1 MNVIKKLFIKNYR
14 NVNDQKVRLS
24 YGRVAGTIG
33 IICNIFLFAIK
44 ILIGIFTASI
54 TIVVDAINNLTA
66 AGSSVLTFVGFK
78 LASKPADRKH
88 PFGHAK
94 YENVMGLIIS
104 IITLVVGIIFVKS
117 CIEKIIAPVDLIINF
132 WTYLILG
139 VAILVKIFMLLMY
152 RNFAKSID
160 SEALRAS
167 ANDSKLD
174 IITSSTILVSMI
186 IMGIFKLNIDGYVG
200 LAVSIFVIY
209 SGTKQILQTISPL
222 ISEKPERELV
232 NKIKKT
238 LLSFDGVESLHDLLI
253 HSYGVDSTFASVH
266 IEVPASSNLLDV
278 HELIDK
284 IERYFEDTLNINL
297 TIQVD
302 PIDKENPKTKAI
314 YNKVKTTI
322 KDINSKLSIHSLR
335 VIYGKDRIK
344 VLFDIT
350 EDYDIN
356 LKKIDVNNIL
366 QNAFR
371 DKNQDTN
378 ETYEFIFTI
387 DKPMV

>member
-44 ILIGIFTASI
+44 ILIGLFTASI
-54 TIVVDAINNLTA
+54 TIVVDAINNLTD

-104 IITLVVGIIFVKS
+104 IITLVVGIIFAKS
-117 CIEKIIAPVDLIINF
+117 CFEKIIAPVDLIINF
-132 WTYLILG
+132 WTYLIL
-139 VAILVKIFMLLMY
+139 VIAILVKIFMLVMY

-160 SEALRAS
+160 SEALKAS

-174 IITSSTILVSMI
+174 IVTSSTILVSMI
-186 IMGIFKLNIDGYVG
+186 IMGIFKINIDGYVG

-209 SGTKQILQTISPL
+209 SGIKQILETISPL
-222 ISEKPERELV
+222 ISEKPERKLV
-232 NKIKKT
+232 NKIKKA
-238 LLSFDGVESLHDLLI
+238 LSSFDGIESFHDLLI

-297 TIQVD
+297 TIQID

-314 YNKVKTTI
+314 YNKVKSTI

-350 EDYDIN
+350 EDFDIN

-366 QNAFR
+366 QNAFQ
-371 DKNQDTN
+371 DKK
-378 ETYEFIFTI
+378 ETYEFLFTI

>member
-44 ILIGIFTASI
+44 ILIGLFTASI
-54 TIVVDAINNLTA
+54 TIVVDAINNLTD

-104 IITLVVGIIFVKS
+104 IITLVVGIIFAKS
-117 CIEKIIAPVDLIINF
+117 CFEKIIAPVDLIINF
-132 WTYLILG
+132 WTYLIL
-139 VAILVKIFMLLMY
+139 VIAILVKIFMLVMY

-160 SEALRAS
+160 SETLKAS

-174 IITSSTILVSMI
+174 IVTSSTILVSMI
-186 IMGIFKLNIDGYVG
+186 IMGIFKINIDGYVG
-200 LAVSIFVIY
+200 LAVSIFVIF
-209 SGTKQILQTISPL
+209 SGIKQILETISPL
-222 ISEKPERELV
+222 ISEKPERKLV
-232 NKIKKT
+232 NKIKKA
-238 LLSFDGVESLHDLLI
+238 LSSFDGIESFHDLLI

-297 TIQVD
+297 TIQID

-314 YNKVKTTI
+314 YNKVKSTI

-350 EDYDIN
+350 EDFDIN

-366 QNAFR
+366 QNAFQ
-371 DKNQDTN
+371 DKK
-378 ETYEFIFTI
+378 ETYEFLFTI

>member
-33 IICNIFLFAIK
+33 IICNILLFAIK

-54 TIVVDAINNLTA
+54 TIVVDAINNLTD

-94 YENVMGLIIS
+94 YENVIGLIIS
-104 IITLVVGIIFVKS
+104 IITLVVGIIFAKS

-132 WTYLILG
+132 WTYLILAI
-139 VAILVKIFMLLMY
+139 AILVKIFMLVMY

-174 IITSSTILVSMI
+174 IVTSSTILVSMI
-186 IMGIFKLNIDGYVG
+186 IMGIFKINIDGYVG

-209 SGTKQILQTISPL
+209 SGIKQILETISPL
-222 ISEKPERELV
+222 ISEKPERKLV

-238 LLSFDGVESLHDLLI
+238 LLSFDGVESFHDLLI

-297 TIQVD
+297 TIQID

-314 YNKVKTTI
+314 YNKVKSTI

>member
-54 TIVVDAINNLTA
+54 TIVVDAINNLTD

-104 IITLVVGIIFVKS
+104 IITLVVGIIFAKS
-117 CIEKIIAPVDLIINF
+117 CFEKIIAPVDLIINF
-132 WTYLILG
+132 WTYLILII
-139 VAILVKIFMLLMY
+139 AILVKIFMLVMY

-160 SEALRAS
+160 SEALKAS

-174 IITSSTILVSMI
+174 IVTSSTILVSMI
-186 IMGIFKLNIDGYVG
+186 IMGIFKINIDGYVG

-209 SGTKQILQTISPL
+209 SGIKQILETISPL
-222 ISEKPERELV
+222 ISEKPERKLV
-232 NKIKKT
+232 NKIKKA
-238 LLSFDGVESLHDLLI
+238 LSSFDGIESFHDLLI

-297 TIQVD
+297 TIQID

-314 YNKVKTTI
+314 YNKVKSTI

-356 LKKIDVNNIL
+356 LKKIDVNDIL
-366 QNAFR
+366 QNAF
-371 DKNQDTN
+371 QDTN

>member
-54 TIVVDAINNLTA
+54 TIVVDAINNLTD

-132 WTYLILG
+132 WTYLILV

-160 SEALRAS
+160 SESLRAS

-174 IITSSTILVSMI
+174 IVTSSTILVSMI
-186 IMGIFKLNIDGYVG
+186 IMGIFKINIDGYVG

-209 SGTKQILQTISPL
+209 SGVKQILETISPL
-222 ISEKPERELV
+222 ISEKPERKLV
-232 NKIKKT
+232 NKIKKE
-238 LLSFDGVESLHDLLI
+238 LLSFDGVESFHDLLI

-278 HELIDK
+278 HELIDN

-314 YNKVKTTI
+314 YNKVKSTV

-366 QNAFR
+366 QNAF
-371 DKNQDTN
+371 KDTN

>member
-33 IICNIFLFAIK
+33 IICNILLFAIK

-54 TIVVDAINNLTA
+54 TIVVDAINNLTD

-94 YENVMGLIIS
+94 YENVIGLIIS
-104 IITLVVGIIFVKS
+104 IITLVVGIIFAKS

-132 WTYLILG
+132 WTYLILAI
-139 VAILVKIFMLLMY
+139 AILVKIFMLVMY

-174 IITSSTILVSMI
+174 IVTSSTILVSMI
-186 IMGIFKLNIDGYVG
+186 IMGIFKINIDGYVG

-209 SGTKQILQTISPL
+209 SGIKQILETISPL
-222 ISEKPERELV
+222 ISEKPERKLV
-232 NKIKKT
+232 NKIKKA
-238 LLSFDGVESLHDLLI
+238 LSSFDGIESFHDLLI

-297 TIQVD
+297 TIQID

-314 YNKVKTTI
+314 YNKVYKA
-322 KDINSKLSIHSLR
+322 S
-335 VIYGKDRIK
+335 
-344 VLFDIT
+344 
-350 EDYDIN
+350 E
-356 LKKIDVNNIL
+356 
-366 QNAFR
+366 
-371 DKNQDTN
+371 
-378 ETYEFIFTI
+378 
-387 DKPMV
+387 